1 MAQEIHRLRGGP
13 HLYAC
18 IFLFLFLYHLML
30 YPQSPHLCMHTHVHP
45 WAHVS
50 FPYSIGKTAYLVSF
64 GPGLH
69 EVWVNGSTIS
79 RFCRVLPCQWSSPTC
94 RQSEPPQ
101 TDSIQWAVIYLS
113 THLFFYSQIEEK
125 TSTPEWV
132 CKPIQHSTCI
142 HGHRTLKAPH
152 PVWSAQLTRVPPS

>member
-1 MAQEIHRLRGGP
+1 MHNFF
-13 HLYAC
+13 
-18 IFLFLFLYHLML
+18 FLFHLML

-113 THLFFYSQIEEK
+113 TLLFFSLPSVYFRAGSFELD
-125 TSTPEWV
+125 S
-132 CKPIQHSTCI
+132 
-142 HGHRTLKAPH
+142 G
-152 PVWSAQLTRVPPS
+152 AQLLEVEGSHETWVENKIQRIQRGGLKKCRTYEGAYSGAYATECCL